1 MHIRLKGR
9 MKNEIIDAASRAG
22 LTVNQYILVAIY
34 THLREE
40 RDIPPPTTAQF
51 RIPTLEESIVAYM
64 RGETVLQPC
73 GQEKCEQVLTHL
85 DGLTFCDTCNLR
97 IQ

>member
-1 MHIRLKGR
+1 
-9 MKNEIIDAASRAG
+9 MKNDIIDAAKRAG
-22 LTVNQYILVAIY
+22 LTVNQYVLMAIY
-34 THLREE
+34 TFLREE
-40 RDIPPPTTAQF
+40 RDIPPATAAQF
-51 RIPTLEESIVAYM
+51 RPPTLEESILAYM

-73 GQEKCEQVLTHL
+73 GQEKCEQHLTHL